1 MEAQLLHYYEAIER
15 ASEEM
20 LEAAR
25 DGDWDRVVK
34 LEGACTVLIGRLKL
48 AAKSASLDADSRRAK
63 SRIMQSIL
71 VNDAEIRK
79 LAEPWLADIE
89 QVMAGKI
96 RTLH

>member
-15 ASEEM
+15 ASQEM

-48 AAKSASLDADSRRAK
+48 AAETASLDADSRRAK